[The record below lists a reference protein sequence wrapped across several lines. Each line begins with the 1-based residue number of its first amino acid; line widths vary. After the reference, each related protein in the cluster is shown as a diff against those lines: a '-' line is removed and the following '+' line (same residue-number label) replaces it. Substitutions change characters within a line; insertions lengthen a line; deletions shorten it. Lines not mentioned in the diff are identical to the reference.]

1 MSSEWA
7 KRFKQF
13 ALAVDYVD
21 ENIVDEIKELLERY
35 FEEILE
41 TCHFRFLMEGAGTET
56 PDSVLPTLE
65 TVWSSSD
72 ETIGDVALFAPG
84 GRPSGHVA
92 LCFERRKPLWI
103 TA

>member
-35 FEEILE
+35 FEK
-41 TCHFRFLMEGAGTET
+41 
-56 PDSVLPTLE
+56 TLRK
-65 TVWSSSD
+65 TVKEVID
-72 ETIGDVALFAPG
+72 DLDIA
-84 GRPSGHVA
+84 
-92 LCFERRKPLWI
+92 
-103 TA
+103 